1 MKKTLIV
8 LALAVVALLGAMV
21 GITAVQESRQL
32 AVAPIEPLAIDDGAP
47 ARLARAIRFRT
58 LSHEDPASFDG
69 APFLALHG
77 FLETAYPRTHQA
89 LRREAVNDF
98 SLLYTWPGSAPEL
111 APVVLLAHLDVVP
124 VEPGA
129 KERWSHG
136 AFAGDIA
143 EGFVWGRGSL
153 DDKVSVLG
161 ILEAAEH
168 LLARGFKPR
177 RTVLFAFGHD
187 EEVGGGEGAAKIAAL
202 LAKRGGG
209 ALFTLDEGLVITEG
223 LMPGVARPV
232 ALIGLAEKGYVSLEL
247 IARAPGGHSSMPP
260 ARTATGALAAA
271 LHALDENPMA
281 ARIEGAA
288 AEMFAFVAPEMAP
301 PLNLVF
307 ANRWLLGPVIEMQLG
322 SQPAT
327 NALIRTTS
335 ATTIIEA
342 GIKENVLPSEA
353 RAVVNFRILPGDSIA
368 AVVAHAREV
377 IDDEGVEVRA
387 RPGDEPSRLS
397 DANSASFA
405 TLHRTVREVFP
416 EAVVAPGLVLA
427 GTDSKHYAP
436 IAQAS
441 YRFLPIRLG
450 PDDLKRIHGTDERVA
465 IDNYLEI
472 IRFYARLIENAAG

>member
-1 MKKTLIV
+1 MKKTLLV
-8 LALAVVALLGAMV
+8 LVLAVVALLGAMV

-32 AVAPIEPLAIDDGAP
+32 SVAPIETLAVDEGAP

-58 LSHEDPASFDG
+58 LSHEDPARFDG

-77 FLETAYPRTHQA
+77 FLETAYPRAPQA
-89 LRREAVNDF
+89 LRREVVNDF
-98 SLLYTWPGSAPEL
+98 SLLYPWPGSATEL
-111 APVVLLAHLDVVP
+111 APIVLLAHLDVVP
-124 VEPGA
+124 VEPGSE
-129 KERWSHG
+129 ERWSHG
-136 AFAGDIA
+136 AFAGEIA

-153 DDKVSVLG
+153 DDKVSALG

-168 LLARGFKPR
+168 LLARGFEPR

-187 EEVGGGEGAAKIAAL
+187 EEVGGREGAASIAAL
-202 LAKRGGG
+202 LAERGGG

-232 ALIGLAEKGYVSLEL
+232 ALLGLAEKGYVSLEL

-271 LHALDENPMA
+271 IHALDENPMA

-288 AEMFAFVAPEMAP
+288 AEMFAYVGPEMAP

-307 ANRWLLGPVIEMQLG
+307 ANRWLLEPVIEMQL
-322 SQPAT
+322 SNQPAT
-327 NALIRTTS
+327 NALIRTTA
-335 ATTIIEA
+335 ATTIIAA
-342 GIKENVLPSEA
+342 GIKENVLPLEA

-368 AVVAHAREV
+368 GVVAHAREV
-377 IDDEGVEVRA
+377 IDDAGVEIRA
-387 RPGDEPSRLS
+387 RPGDEPSRVA
-397 DANSASFA
+397 DPAAASFA

-450 PDDLKRIHGTDERVA
+450 PDDLKRIHGSDERVA
-465 IDNYLEI
+465 VDNYLEI